1 MAKRNRNKY
10 YEDSELSEI
19 TNHLGQ
25 AMGLRG
31 NADSNYMTNLNKMAI
46 LEGNTMDNRKKQGLW
61 DALNA
66 STGVEGLSL
75 DAILMRHL
83 GKNSTDFQ
91 GGLKGEALIDAQKR
105 KAELLA
111 DQEQQ
116 KVDKGKELSTL
127 GKQLISGGTPKYV
140 KQVGRPDE
148 NITIQRQGYSPDH
161 MEGLARVY
169 RTLGG
174 DSINKNYDFSGKQG
188 QALTDAKVD
197 VFTSQGRMYKAR
209 TEGYKKITAADVKL
223 LDQRTAEVLNK
234 MELRGELNDEQI
246 AAIKERVLIDWNQG
260 FTKGLTEKKKREL
273 LDQKIKTETEVLN
286 TQKQRTKKVE
296 KEVDTEK
303 ERTLKVKAEREQE
316 ELIFEKLPDKLKVE
330 YEGLQK
336 KNANL
341 DATLKKI
348 EAQEKDALSRAAL
361 NAHKRMKVQVEKDIA
376 RFLSKN
382 KDAVNAAKVEVEK
395 ERKKVEE
402 LRQETEIARAG
413 NFATSTYNKLM
424 YPNKREGK
432 GTTTTTTASNPLD
445 KKRFMLDA
453 SGNSVEEAEEAEEGW
468 GDQMPL
474 IKALQK
480 NPGDS
485 SISQLLKILGIG
497 GGSPKEVFPELPQAT
512 TQATT
517 QTVPEKMGSPEEM
530 KISVMKGL
538 QGKNVKGWEKNQID
552 AFAKQVIAQ
561 TKGALTRDDALEIL
575 ASVIPRSKTQ
585 GQ

>member
-116 KVDKGKELSTL
+116 TVDKGKVLSTL
-127 GKQLISGGTPKYV
+127 GKQLISGGTPQYR

-169 RTLGG
+169 RTLSG
-174 DSINKNYDFSGKQG
+174 DSINKNYDFSGQQG

-286 TQKQRTKKVE
+286 TQKQRTQKVE
-296 KEVDTEK
+296 KEVETQE

-316 ELIFEKLPDKLKVE
+316 ELIFEKLPDKLKAE

-348 EAQEKDALSRAAL
+348 EAQEKDALSRTAL
-361 NAHKRMKVQVEKDIA
+361 NAHKRMKVQAEKDIA

-402 LRQETEIARAG
+402 LRQQTEIARAG

-432 GTTTTTTASNPLD
+432 GTTTTAAGTPLD
-445 KKRFMLDA
+445 RGKFFLNKGGGFSPAPEEKK
-453 SGNSVEEAEEAEEGW
+453 GE
-468 GDQMPL
+468 
-474 IKALQK
+474 
-480 NPGDS
+480 S
-485 SISQLLKILGIG
+485 STSQLLKILGIG
-497 GGSPKEVFPELPQAT
+497 GGSPKGESSPKKLP
-512 TQATT
+512 
-517 QTVPEKMGSPEEM
+517 PKEM
-530 KISVMKGL
+530 TNAVLSGL
-538 QGKNVKGWEKNQID
+538 QGKNVKAWKQPQID
-552 AFAKQVIAQ
+552 AFVQQVVAQ
-561 TKGALTRDDALEIL
+561 TNGSVTSDQALEIL
-575 ASVIPRSKTQ
+575 QSVRQ